1 MYLEDRQCANESSQ
15 FWTDPCL
22 MQFLTDLAVPISA
35 HFISLS
41 FGVFTAEII
50 NYLYLEEI
58 GFSAVKGNRVLR
70 LGKVR

>member
-41 FGVFTAEII
+41 FGVLS
-50 NYLYLEEI
+50 YC
-58 GFSAVKGNRVLR
+58 
-70 LGKVR
+70 